1 MTSSIVEAS
10 QLKCIEEFNSNLQR
24 NNNGL
29 TESRSAASTLFA
41 KGDVGDDASDEV
53 IADNS
58 KSAVGKAL
66 TEHVNQIDHEEC
78 DAGDE
83 DSFFVCDLNQVVKSV
98 HTWRKHLPRIQ
109 PHYAIKCNTNIE
121 VIKLL
126 HQLGVSYD
134 CASKNEIDTVLK
146 LGIDADKI
154 VYANP
159 CKTNS
164 FIRHAKTSNVNLT
177 TVDNAHELHKLARF
191 HPECK
196 ILVRIMTDDEGA
208 QCRLSTKFGCSLT
221 TALESI
227 LPLAKR
233 LGLPV
238 VGVAFHV
245 GSGAKDFESIY
256 KAVRD
261 SRAVFN
267 RGIEMGFDMKML
279 DIGGGF
285 EFETFVES
293 SKMVNVSIDEFFPKE
308 FVDEHK
314 IKFIAEPGRLM
325 VANAFTLATHVIAKR
340 ELQHDVADD
349 EQNRIKAMLY
359 INDGVY
365 GNMNC
370 ILFDHQHPTA
380 HVLKNGSH
388 FHYNHMERRLNNDSN
403 KEECKFEFNYS
414 IWGPTCDGLDCVST
428 KSELHFEVD
437 VGDWLYFPNLGAYT
451 SAAATQFNGFENDT
465 KIIYIPVESK

>member
-1 MTSSIVEAS
+1 MALRVAETVP
-10 QLKCIEEFNSNLQR
+10 LRCTEEFNSNLHEVD
-24 NNNGL
+24 NDWKKV
-29 TESRSAASTLFA
+29 TETAPVLQDTHVGSDVDGHVPERGNSA
-41 KGDVGDDASDEV
+41 
-53 IADNS
+53 
-58 KSAVGKAL
+58 AVGKAL
-66 TEHVNQIDHEEC
+66 VEHVKQIDHEEC

-83 DSFFVCDLNQVVKSV
+83 DSFFVCDLNEVVKSV
-98 HTWRKHLPRIQ
+98 ETWHKHLPRIQ
-109 PHYAIKCNTNIE
+109 PHYAIKCNTNLE

-126 HQLGVSYD
+126 HQLGVNYD

-146 LGIDADKI
+146 LGISADKI
-154 VYANP
+154 IYANP

-164 FIRHAKTSNVNLT
+164 FIRHAKMSNVNLT
-177 TVDNAHELHKLARF
+177 TVDNAHELEKLAKF

-221 TALESI
+221 TAIESI
-227 LPLAKR
+227 LPTAQR
-233 LGLPV
+233 LGLSV

-245 GSGAKDFESIY
+245 GSGAKDFDSIY
-256 KAVRD
+256 KAIRD
-261 SRAVFN
+261 SREVFN
-267 RGIEMGFDMKML
+267 SGLEMGFAMNLL

-285 EFETFVES
+285 ETETFVES
-293 SKMVNVSIDEFFPKE
+293 SKIVNVSIDEFFPQE
-308 FVDEHK
+308 FVNEHK
-314 IKFIAEPGRLM
+314 IKFIAEPGRFM

-340 ELQHDVADD
+340 ELQHQEGGD
-349 EQNRIKAMLY
+349 EQDRIRAMLY

-380 HVLKNGSH
+380 RVLKSGSH
-388 FHYNHMERRLNNDSN
+388 FHYDYTGKKLNIGGYNS
-403 KEECKFEFNYS
+403 FNYS

-428 KSELHFEVD
+428 KSALHCEVE
-437 VGDWLYFPNLGAYT
+437 VGDWIYFPNLGAYT

-465 KIIYIPVESK
+465 KIIYIPVE

>member
-1 MTSSIVEAS
+1 MTLSVVEAS
-10 QLKCIEEFNSNLQR
+10 PLRCIEEFNSNLQDK
-24 NNNGL
+24 NNGL
-29 TESRSAASTLFA
+29 IKLKVAEAVCIGGNDDDDTNA
-41 KGDVGDDASDEV
+41 KKC
-53 IADNS
+53 N
-58 KSAVGKAL
+58 SAVGKAL
-66 TEHVNQIDHEEC
+66 IDHVNQIDHDEC

-98 HTWRKHLPRIQ
+98 KTWRKYLPRIQ
-109 PHYAIKCNTNIE
+109 PHYAIKCNTNAE

-126 HQLGVSYD
+126 HQSGVNYD

-146 LGIDADKI
+146 LGIDAEKI

-164 FIRHAKTSNVNLT
+164 FIRHAKANNVNLT

-191 HPECK
+191 HPDCK
-196 ILVRIMTDDEGA
+196 ILVRILTDDEGA
-208 QCRLSTKFGCSLT
+208 QCRLSTKFGCSVA
-221 TALESI
+221 TAVESI
-227 LPLAKR
+227 LPLAQR

-245 GSGAKDFESIY
+245 GSGAKDFDSIY
-256 KAVRD
+256 KAIRD
-261 SRAVFN
+261 SRIVFN
-267 RGIEMGFDMKML
+267 CGLDMGFEMNMV

-293 SKMVNVSIDEFFPKE
+293 SNMVNVSIDEFFPQD
-308 FVDEHK
+308 FVDRHK
-314 IKFIAEPGRLM
+314 IKFIAEPGRFM
-325 VANAFTLATHVIAKR
+325 VANAFTLAAHVIAKR
-340 ELQHDVADD
+340 ELPHGEVGNEHD
-349 EQNRIKAMLY
+349 QIKAMLY

-370 ILFDHQHPTA
+370 ILFDHQQPTA
-380 HVLKNGSH
+380 HVLKSGSH
-388 FHYNHMERRLNNDSN
+388 FYYNYMERGLNNGNDD
-403 KEECKFEFNYS
+403 KDKCLFHYS

-428 KSELHFEVD
+428 KSQLHCEVE

-465 KIIYIPVESK
+465 KIIYIPIA

>member
-1 MTSSIVEAS
+1 MTLSVVEAGP
-10 QLKCIEEFNSNLQR
+10 LRCIEEYDSNLHEYE
-24 NNNGL
+24 NKV
-29 TESRSAASTLFA
+29 SYAMHID
-41 KGDVGDDASDEV
+41 GDVAV
-53 IADNS
+53 S
-58 KSAVGKAL
+58 KRGNPAVGKAL
-66 TEHVNQIDHEEC
+66 IEHVNQIDHEEC

-98 HTWRKHLPRIQ
+98 QTWHKHLPKVQ

-126 HQLGVSYD
+126 HKLGVNYD

-146 LGIDADKI
+146 LGVDADKI

-164 FIRHAKTSNVNLT
+164 FIRHAKANNVNLT
-177 TVDNAHELHKLARF
+177 TVDNAHELEKLARF
-191 HPECK
+191 HPDCK

-221 TALESI
+221 TAIESI
-227 LPLAKR
+227 LPLAKK

-245 GSGAKDFESIY
+245 GSGAKDFDSIY
-256 KAVRD
+256 KAIRD
-261 SRAVFN
+261 SRVVFN
-267 RGIEMGFDMKML
+267 RGLEMGFDMNLL

-293 SKMVNVSIDEFFPKE
+293 SKMVNVSMDEFFPQE

-314 IKFIAEPGRLM
+314 IRFIAEPGRFM

-340 ELQHDVADD
+340 ELQHQEGD
-349 EQNRIKAMLY
+349 EQDRIKAMLY

-380 HVLKNGSH
+380 RVLKSGNS
-388 FHYNHMERRLNNDSN
+388 FHYYYMERGLNNENNS
-403 KEECKFEFNYS
+403 NYS
-414 IWGPTCDGLDCVST
+414 IWGPTCDGLDCVSAN
-428 KSELHFEVD
+428 SALHCEVE

-451 SAAATQFNGFENDT
+451 SAAATQFNGFENNT
-465 KIIYIPVESK
+465 KIIYIPVE